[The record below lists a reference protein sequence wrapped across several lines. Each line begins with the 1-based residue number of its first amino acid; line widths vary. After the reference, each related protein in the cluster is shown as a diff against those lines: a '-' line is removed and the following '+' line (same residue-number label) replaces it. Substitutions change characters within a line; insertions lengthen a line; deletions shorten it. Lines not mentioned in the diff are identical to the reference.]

1 MGAGRCTAVNWFLRW
16 LQSTPR
22 PHFFQIMFMFFHL
35 TLGLP
40 SGSCLQISLPKPACI
55 SLLPHTCHVPSPSDP
70 PSLERR
76 IFGEEYRWWSSSVR
90 SFLQSPVTSSL
101 LAQIFSSA
109 PYSRTH
115 SACVLPLM
123 WQTKF
128 PTQTKQQTDSCITLS
143 IVRTV
148 YMYADTNTDL
158 PPPLAASRTKY

>member
-1 MGAGRCTAVNWFLRW
+1 
-16 LQSTPR
+16 
-22 PHFFQIMFMFFHL
+22 
-35 TLGLP
+35 
-40 SGSCLQISLPKPACI
+40 
-55 SLLPHTCHVPSPSDP
+55 VPSPSDP

-76 IFGEEYRWWSSSVR
+76 IIFGEEYRSWSSSVR

-101 LAQIFSSA
+101 LAQIFSWA

-128 PTQTKQQTDSCITLS
+128 PTHTKQQTDRCITLS
-143 IVRTV
+143 IARAV